1 MPDTPARSNTSGMS
15 DLSAAAV
22 KPVTPLSRL
31 PNFDARKMAV
41 LGVDSHLPAIAPERL
56 QPDALRQRF
65 TTPPLW
71 QPEIYAEHR
80 FTDRAPMHAAVLVAI
95 VMREQPMVLLTER
108 TAHLSTHSGQ
118 IAFAGGKADATDA
131 DAAATALREAQE
143 EVGLDPRFVQVL
155 GNLPTYTT
163 GTAFIITP
171 VVALVQPD
179 FTVTPNTHEVADV
192 FEVPLQFLMD
202 PANHQRHA
210 LEWEGLRREWFSI
223 PYSDTSFDQSRDL
236 FPGTNVPQDAQHSD
250 ARQRFI
256 WGATAGMLRNFY
268 GFLSA

>member
-1 MPDTPARSNTSGMS
+1 MSSNP
-15 DLSAAAV
+15 
-22 KPVTPLSRL
+22 PVTPITQITPLSKL
-31 PNFDARKMAV
+31 PNFDARKIAV

-65 TTPPLW
+65 IMPPLW
-71 QPEIYAEHR
+71 QPEIFAEHR
-80 FTDRAPMHAAVLVAI
+80 FTDRAPLHAAVLVAI
-95 VMREQPMVLLTER
+95 VMREQPMVLLTQR
-108 TAHLSTHSGQ
+108 TVHLSTHSGQ
-118 IAFAGGKADATDA
+118 IAFPGGKTDAHDA

-143 EVGLDPRFVQVL
+143 EVGLDPHFVQVL

-179 FTVTPNTHEVADV
+179 YLMTPNTHEVADV
-192 FEVPLQFLMD
+192 FEVPLQFLMN

-223 PYSDTSFDQSRDL
+223 PYDEKARQALPANAGSTDQAQ
-236 FPGTNVPQDAQHSD
+236 GAQH
-250 ARQRFI
+250 AAAAQRFI

-268 GFLSA
+268 RFLSA